1 MEPNESTFNI
11 LKNFYEEQNVPHLLF
26 YGKSGMGK
34 KTLVEKFLYLIYKD
48 IETINKY
55 VMCVNCAH
63 GKGIK
68 FIREELKFFAKTNIN
83 HMHGYFFKSIV
94 LLNAEKLTI
103 DAQSALRRCIEKF
116 SAHTRFFFVLENKST
131 ILKPILSRLC
141 EIYVNDLSLKK
152 DLYSIKI
159 DQYKSSSLR
168 LNYLKKYLETTFK
181 KDNKYID
188 AVEHLYEKG
197 YSCIDLVN
205 SIQKMDIDEI
215 KKLQIKIY
223 FDKVKK
229 EFRNEKLLLLNLLN
243 FLRSSYNLENI
254 VFI

>member
-1 MEPNESTFNI
+1 MEPNESIFNV
-11 LKNFYEEQNVPHLLF
+11 LKNFYDEQNVPHLLF

-34 KTLVEKFLYLIYKD
+34 KTLVEKFLYLIYKKK
-48 IETINKY
+48 ETINKY

-68 FIREELKFFAKTNIN
+68 FIRDELKFFAKTNIN

-103 DAQSALRRCIEKF
+103 DAQSALRRCIENF
-116 SAHTRFFFVLENKST
+116 SAHTRFFFVLENKSA

-141 EIYVNDLSLKK
+141 EIYVNDPNLKK
-152 DLYSIKI
+152 NLYSKKI
-159 DQYKSSSLR
+159 ESYKYSNTR

-181 KDNKYID
+181 KDNTYIET
-188 AVEHLYEKG
+188 VEHLYEKG
-197 YSCIDLVN
+197 YNCIDLIN
-205 SIQKMDIDEI
+205 IIHKLDIDYV
-215 KKLQIKIY
+215 KQLQIKIY
-223 FDKVKK
+223 FDKIKK
-229 EFRNEKLLLLNLLN
+229 EFRNEKLLLLNLLI

>member
-1 MEPNESTFNI
+1 MEPNESTFKL

-34 KTLVEKFLYLIYKD
+34 KTLVEKFLYLIYKNK
-48 IETINKY
+48 ENINKY
-55 VMCVNCAH
+55 VLCVNCAH

-94 LLNAEKLTI
+94 LLNSEKLTI

-116 SAHTRFFFVLENKST
+116 SAHTRFFFVLENKSAL
-131 ILKPILSRLC
+131 LKPILSRLC
-141 EIYVNDLSLKK
+141 EIYVNDPNLKT
-152 DLYSIKI
+152 DLYSSKI
-159 DQYKSSSLR
+159 EKFYSNTNR
-168 LNYLKKYLETTFK
+168 LSYLKKYLETTFK
-181 KDNKYID
+181 KDNIFIETT
-188 AVEHLYEKG
+188 EHLYEKG
-197 YSCIDLVN
+197 YSCIDLIN
-205 SIQKMDIDEI
+205 IIHKLDINEV
-215 KKLQIKIY
+215 KQLQMKIY
-223 FDKVKK
+223 YDKIKK
-229 EFRNEKLLLLNLLN
+229 EFRNEKLLLLNLLI

>member
-11 LKNFYEEQNVPHLLF
+11 LKNFYNEQNVPHLLF

-103 DAQSALRRCIEKF
+103 DAQSALRK
-116 SAHTRFFFVLENKST
+116 
-131 ILKPILSRLC
+131 
-141 EIYVNDLSLKK
+141 
-152 DLYSIKI
+152 
-159 DQYKSSSLR
+159 
-168 LNYLKKYLETTFK
+168 
-181 KDNKYID
+181 
-188 AVEHLYEKG
+188 
-197 YSCIDLVN
+197 
-205 SIQKMDIDEI
+205 
-215 KKLQIKIY
+215 
-223 FDKVKK
+223 
-229 EFRNEKLLLLNLLN
+229 
-243 FLRSSYNLENI
+243 NLEMKNYYY
-254 VFI
+254 

>member
-1 MEPNESTFNI
+1 MEPNETTFKL

-34 KTLVEKFLYLIYKD
+34 KTLVEKFLYLIYKNK
-48 IETINKY
+48 ENINKY
-55 VMCVNCAH
+55 VLCVNCAH

-68 FIREELKFFAKTNIN
+68 FIRDELKFFAKTNIN

-116 SAHTRFFFVLENKST
+116 SAHTRFFFVLENKSAL
-131 ILKPILSRLC
+131 LKPILSRLC
-141 EIYVNDLSLKK
+141 EIYVNDTNLKT
-152 DLYSIKI
+152 DLYSSKI
-159 DQYKSSSLR
+159 EKFYDNTTR
-168 LNYLKKYLETTFK
+168 LSYLKKYLETTFK
-181 KDNKYID
+181 KDNTYIETT
-188 AVEHLYEKG
+188 EHLYEKG
-197 YSCIDLVN
+197 YCCIDLINIIHKLHINEVK
-205 SIQKMDIDEI
+205 Q
-215 KKLQIKIY
+215 LQIKIY
-223 FDKVKK
+223 FDKIKK
-229 EFRNEKLLLLNLLN
+229 EFRNEKLLLLNLLI